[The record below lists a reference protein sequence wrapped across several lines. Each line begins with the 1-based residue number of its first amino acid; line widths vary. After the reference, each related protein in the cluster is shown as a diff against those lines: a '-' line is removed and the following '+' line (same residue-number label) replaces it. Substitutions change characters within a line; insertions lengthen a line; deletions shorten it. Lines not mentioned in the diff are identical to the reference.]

1 MYSTTAPVYRQ
12 QTNTGALH
20 ALVIILIVALGVFAI
35 GGALTLADMTES
47 GMLGA
52 TQQQQPASFDD
63 ISPASNASTPVS
75 AWKRGEVPYL
85 YQRDPAWEHKAYA
98 GETIGTSGCGPTCLS
113 MAYVALTGRTDYSPE
128 RMCAFSEQGGFTED
142 GMTRWA
148 LLDEGA
154 SQLGLSSRFI
164 ALTPAAVE
172 AELLDG
178 HPVIL
183 SMDKGDF
190 TDVGHFI
197 VVADL
202 TSDGRIL
209 VRDPNSPERTHVAW
223 DAQRVLDQ
231 AKSAWAFSLA

>member
-12 QTNTGALH
+12 QTNTGTIRAL
-20 ALVIILIVALGVFAI
+20 LLILITALGVFAI
-35 GGALTLADMTES
+35 GGAMTLAEMVES
-47 GMLGA
+47 GILGGDRQEQSTLDDA
-52 TQQQQPASFDD
+52 SPTSNVSTPAS
-63 ISPASNASTPVS
+63 
-75 AWKRGEVPYL
+75 AWRKGEMPYL
-85 YQRDPAWEHKAYA
+85 YQRDPAWENKAYA

-113 MAYVALTGRTDYSPE
+113 MVYVALTGRTNFSPE

-164 ALTPAAVE
+164 ALTPAAIE
-172 AELLDG
+172 DELLQG

-183 SMDKGDF
+183 SMGKGEF

-197 VVADL
+197 VAAGI
-202 TSDGRIL
+202 SDDGQLII
-209 VRDPNSPERTHVAW
+209 RDPNSPVRSHTTW

-231 AKSAWAFSLA
+231 AKSAWTFSLA

>member
-12 QTNTGALH
+12 QTNTGAVR
-20 ALVIILIVALGVFAI
+20 ALVIILIAALGVFAI
-35 GGALTLADMTES
+35 GGAMTLADMTDN
-47 GMLGA
+47 GFLGGLRQE
-52 TQQQQPASFDD
+52 QQLDDAS
-63 ISPASNASTPVS
+63 PVSNASTPMS
-75 AWKRGEVPYL
+75 AWKKGELPYL
-85 YQRDPAWEHKAYA
+85 YQRDPAWENKAYA

-113 MAYVALTGRTDYSPE
+113 MVYVALTGRTDLSPE
-128 RMCAFSEQGGFTED
+128 RMCAFSESGGFTED

-164 ALTPAAVE
+164 ALTPTAVE
-172 AELLDG
+172 DELLQG

-183 SMDKGDF
+183 SMGKGEF
-190 TDVGHFI
+190 TDIGHFI
-197 VVADL
+197 VVAGI
-202 TSDGRIL
+202 SDDGQLLI
-209 VRDPNSPERTHVAW
+209 RDPNSPVRSHTTW